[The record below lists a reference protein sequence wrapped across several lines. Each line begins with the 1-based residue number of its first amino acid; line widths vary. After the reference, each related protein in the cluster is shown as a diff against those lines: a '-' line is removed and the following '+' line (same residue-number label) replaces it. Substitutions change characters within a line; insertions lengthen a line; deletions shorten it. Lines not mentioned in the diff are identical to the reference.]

1 MISISQNTV
10 YLVIIGLLMALQI
23 WQWYYIND
31 LRKQMQAVWSQIVT
45 IALMLSMK
53 DSQKNEQQENK
64 D

>member
-1 MISISQNTV
+1 
-10 YLVIIGLLMALQI
+10 
-23 WQWYYIND
+23 
-31 LRKQMQAVWSQIVT
+31 MQAVWSQIVT

>member
-23 WQWYYIND
+23 WQWYYINE
-31 LRKQMQAVWSQIVT
+31 LRRQMQSVWSQIIT